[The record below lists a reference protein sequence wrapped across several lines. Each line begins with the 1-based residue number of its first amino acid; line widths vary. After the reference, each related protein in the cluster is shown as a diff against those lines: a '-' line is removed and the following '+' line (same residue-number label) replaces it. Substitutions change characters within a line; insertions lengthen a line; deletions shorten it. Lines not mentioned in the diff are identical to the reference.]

1 MCLLLTIIMSLPIV
15 SAIVAHKIMA
25 AIVVASLVTS
35 GGVVAVASNA
45 NHISNVVGELSFTIS
60 PSYVNVTSLA
70 SLSLGT
76 LTAGQTGTQSSTATV
91 NVTDTGNYG
100 IGLVNT
106 GILNQAF
113 SVFNVTITGTTAT
126 TTPIT
131 LSLNHP
137 TQSVT
142 FSSSGLDKLTISVLY
157 TVNTNGAIQRG
168 ITASNAPFLEL
179 INSIPIV
186 TPTTTHTSTTTS
198 IVPPTTTTHTTT
210 STSHS

>member
-1 MCLLLTIIMSLPIV
+1 MSLPIV
-15 SAIVAHKIMA
+15 SAIVAHKIVA

-35 GGVVAVASNA
+35 GGVVAVASNV
-45 NHISNVVGELSFTIS
+45 NHISSVVGELSFTIN

-70 SLSLGT
+70 SLNLGT
-76 LTAGQTGTQSSTATV
+76 LTAGQTGSQSSSATI
-91 NVTDTGNYG
+91 NVTDTGTYG

-106 GILNQAF
+106 GILDQAF

-126 TTPIT
+126 PII

-142 FSSSGLDKLTISVLY
+142 FGSSGLDKLTISVLY
-157 TVNTNGAIQRG
+157 TVNTNGPIQRG

-179 INSIPIV
+179 INTIPV
-186 TPTTTHTSTTTS
+186 PTPQ
-198 IVPPTTTTHTTT
+198 TTTTHTQTTIST

>member
-1 MCLLLTIIMSLPIV
+1 MSLPIV
-15 SAIVAHKIMA
+15 SAIVAHKIVA

-35 GGVVAVASNA
+35 GGVVAVAGNA
-45 NHISNVVGELSFTIS
+45 NHISNVVGALSFTIN

-70 SLSLGT
+70 SLNLGT
-76 LTAGQTGTQSSTATV
+76 LTAGMTGSQSSTAKV
-91 NVTDTGNYG
+91 NVTDTGTYG

-106 GILNQAF
+106 ELLHDGF

-126 TTPIT
+126 TTPVV
-131 LSLNHP
+131 LSFSHP

-142 FSSSGLDKLTISVLY
+142 FSSSGIDTLTISVLY
-157 TVNTNGAIQRG
+157 TVNTGSSIQRG
-168 ITASNAPFLEL
+168 VTASNAPFLEL

-186 TPTTTHTSTTTS
+186 TPTTTTTHTSTS
-198 IVPPTTTTHTTT
+198 T

>member
-1 MCLLLTIIMSLPIV
+1 MSLPIV
-15 SAIVAHKIMA
+15 SAIVAHKIVA

-45 NHISNVVGELSFTIS
+45 NHISSVVGELSFTIN

-70 SLSLGT
+70 SLNLGT
-76 LTAGQTGTQSSTATV
+76 LTAGQTGSQSSSATI
-91 NVTDTGNYG
+91 NVTDTGTYG

-106 GILNQAF
+106 GILDQAF

-126 TTPIT
+126 TPII

-142 FSSSGLDKLTISVLY
+142 FGSSGLDKLTISVLY
-157 TVNTNGAIQRG
+157 TVNTNGPIQRG

-179 INSIPIV
+179 INTIPV
-186 TPTTTHTSTTTS
+186 PTPQ
-198 IVPPTTTTHTTT
+198 TTTTHTQTTIST

>member
-1 MCLLLTIIMSLPIV
+1 MSLPIV
-15 SAIVAHKIMA
+15 SAIVAHKIVA

-45 NHISNVVGELSFTIS
+45 NHISSVVGELSFTIN

-70 SLSLGT
+70 SLNLGT
-76 LTAGQTGTQSSTATV
+76 LTAGQTGSQSSSATI
-91 NVTDTGNYG
+91 NVTDTGTYG

-106 GILNQAF
+106 GILDQAF

-126 TTPIT
+126 PII

-142 FSSSGLDKLTISVLY
+142 FGSSGLDKLTISVLY
-157 TVNTNGAIQRG
+157 TVNTNGPIQRG

-179 INSIPIV
+179 INTIPV
-186 TPTTTHTSTTTS
+186 PTPQ
-198 IVPPTTTTHTTT
+198 TTTTHTQTTIST